1 MKVACNVCQLPQ
13 CSPHVFAQA
22 SAGQSAASSDFEN
35 LVQRLIAYKPEH
47 QFKVLLARLKAHQ
60 VRAVRQAG

>member
-1 MKVACNVCQLPQ
+1 
-13 CSPHVFAQA
+13 VFAQA